1 MYNQQLLIQIEA
13 ELKYIFQRHNS
24 SQTFVSLLT
33 KCILCRSLVLFTCVT
48 LHLQL
53 VAMLLV
59 MEALE
64 FCNRHF
70 FFILQNPVL
79 QSIKTVV
86 IIVDDSLIVVQLF
99 QHTRE
104 SLSNP

>member
-70 FFILQNPVL
+70 FLFC
-79 QSIKTVV
+79 KTQCY
-86 IIVDDSLIVVQLF
+86 SPLKL
-99 QHTRE
+99 
-104 SLSNP
+104 